1 MSLICPECGCPNES
15 SAESCVEC
23 GYPFVEIRYKKENIE
38 KHNEIKNA
46 KQQLEETQAEYDAMS
61 KKVDD
66 SQLAMINDEISDLK
80 EKIFELKRK
89 NDEEKRKLADELDS
103 AQKMRE
109 DLQKEYERLK
119 EERLDTSELE
129 AINRD
134 IDAQKGQIEAFHVSK
149 ESSLQDNTN
158 AVDSSDTALK
168 CPECGAIVESDDKI
182 CKTCG
187 YPLKKDLKKI
197 LGLAIVAL
205 LCVGIVVG
213 IAVFATNKRDVS
225 SQNQADSSGVVSKEK
240 DKDENN
246 NDKQVVIDFYEA
258 MNQAYHDT
266 SADYGKSNTEVI
278 ENTREAIDKFESID
292 TASFKYA
299 DYVNKVKSNAY
310 YATYKSAY
318 LEADLSE
325 YVDSYLVKSTHS
337 RILNDYYKN
346 IVEIELP
353 FEYEGQV
360 KGNATEGNGDYS
372 YVQVKN
378 MLADYMTELAKSGVP
393 IQDYSTYYSYP
404 EGKKSE
410 YNVDGHKIELSFG
423 IDFGDAA
430 NYDMNMMMDVYGTNT
445 LPSTISF
452 SNGKMEA
459 VLYSSQINSYD
470 IWDYVMVTP
479 VLYKSDFTENMNAN
493 YDIIKAMFNAD
504 EDITITIGDDLSF
517 ILDDEDKKNGEAY
530 MLFFDVLRGYM
541 EK

>member
-1 MSLICPECGCPNES
+1 MEKMCPECGCPNES
-15 SAESCVEC
+15 SAESCIEC
-23 GYPFVEIRYKKENIE
+23 GYPFVEISCRKDEIE
-38 KHNEIKNA
+38 KQNAVKMA
-46 KQQLEETQAEYDAMS
+46 KQQLEETRAEYNGLS
-61 KKVDD
+61 QYVDD
-66 SQLAMINDEISDLK
+66 SQLGVINDEIADLK
-80 EKIFELKRK
+80 EKIYELKRK
-89 NDEEKRKLADELDS
+89 NEEEKRRIADELDS
-103 AQKMRE
+103 AKKMRE

-119 EERLDTSELE
+119 EEQVDYSELE
-129 AINRD
+129 TISRD
-134 IDAQKGQIEAFHVSK
+134 INSQKEQIEALRENK
-149 ESSLQDNTN
+149 ASSSQDNPN
-158 AVDSSDTALK
+158 VVDNSVATMK
-168 CPECGAIVESDDKI
+168 CPECGAEVESDDKI

-197 LGLAIVAL
+197 IGLVIAAL

-213 IAVFATNKRDVS
+213 IVMAVTNKRGVS
-225 SQNQADSSGVVSKEK
+225 EQSQPEKSVAVSKEQ

-246 NDKQVVIDFYEA
+246 NDKQAVIDFYEA

-266 SADYGKSNTEVI
+266 SADYGKSNAEVI

-292 TASFKYA
+292 TSSFKYA
-299 DYVNKVKSNAY
+299 DYVNKVKANAY
-310 YATYKSAY
+310 YSTYKSAY

-337 RILNDYYKN
+337 KILNDYYEK
-346 IVEIELP
+346 IIEIELP

-360 KGNATEGNGDYS
+360 KGNDTDGKGDYS

-378 MLADYMTELAKSGVP
+378 MLGDYMTELAKSGVP
-393 IQDYSTYYSYP
+393 IQDYSTYYSCP
-404 EGKKSE
+404 EGKQSE
-410 YNVDGHKIELSFG
+410 YNADGHKIELSYG

-430 NYDMNMMMDVYGTNT
+430 NYDLNMMMNVYGTNT
-445 LPSTISF
+445 QPSTISF
-452 SNGKMEA
+452 SNGKTEA

-470 IWDYVMVTP
+470 LWDYVMVTP

-504 EDITITIGDDLSF
+504 EDITITIGDNLSF
-517 ILDDEDKKNGEAY
+517 VLTDEDKKNGSAY